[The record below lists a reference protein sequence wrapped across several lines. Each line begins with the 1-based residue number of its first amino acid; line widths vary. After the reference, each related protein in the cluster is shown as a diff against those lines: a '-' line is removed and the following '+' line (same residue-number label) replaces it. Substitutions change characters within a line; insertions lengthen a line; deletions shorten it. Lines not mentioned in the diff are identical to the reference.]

1 VLLLCALTEEVQA
14 CGAAQVVILPAPVSS
29 LSIQAAVNVARLYFS
44 AAACMAD
51 EYTINLPAGTFL
63 LGQPPQRSNGAAP
76 LGAIDVSGVLS
87 PNATGKLI
95 INGAGEAENGT
106 TLRLSNDVKVEYGYP
121 TIYGRSAYHVTF
133 QNMHL
138 GAEYPTVS
146 QGRVQ
151 SINVSDN
158 SVTLTIP
165 EGFPTPLDLFNATL
179 ANPKGRYLRAYT
191 DDAVNPTLVQDVA
204 AGSAALFVDNRQ
216 VPWGYVGGTY
226 KAPVPDPSGPN
237 SWRIYINHAAQD
249 MSATGAYAPG
259 RNMICIKAKS
269 YWGGYNF
276 LNSQYVTFNHI
287 IWTEVSRGVFRAGS
301 ANNTVMNAAIIRGP
315 AIGGQTPCLSTSD
328 GGPQFGQ
335 PGEPT
340 YGNTVLNFTAQATGD
355 DSVAFFDDEGGTG
368 LTPQPAQSV
377 IENLDIEN
385 SFARFVLV
393 STSPGLGR
401 PNFIIRTPITVVGCD
416 ELALGINGC
425 PITYYP
431 GL

>member
-1 VLLLCALTEEVQA
+1 
-14 CGAAQVVILPAPVSS
+14 
-29 LSIQAAVNVARLYFS
+29 
-44 AAACMAD
+44 MAD

-63 LGQPPQRSNGAAP
+63 LGQPPKRPNGAAP
-76 LGAIDVSGVLS
+76 LAAIDVSGVLS

-95 INGAGEAENGT
+95 INGAGEGEGGT
-106 TLRLSNDVKVEYGYP
+106 TLNLSNAVTAGSGYP
-121 TIYGRSAYHVTF
+121 EIYGRSAYHVTF
-133 QNMHL
+133 QNIHF

-151 SINVSDN
+151 SINVNDA

-165 EGFPTPLDLFNATL
+165 EGFPTPLDLFNATRG
-179 ANPKGRYLRAYT
+179 NPQGRYLRAYT

-204 AGSAALFVDNRQ
+204 AGTSALLVDNRQ

-237 SWRIYINHAAQD
+237 NWRIYINYTVQGMAG
-249 MSATGAYAPG
+249 MGAYAPG
-259 RNMICIKAKS
+259 KNIICIKAKS
-269 YWGGYNF
+269 FWGGYMF
-276 LNSQYVTFNHI
+276 LNSQYVTFDHI
-287 IWTEVSRGVFRAGS
+287 IWTEFSRGVFRAGS
-301 ANNTVMNAAIIRGP
+301 ANNAVTNSAIVRGP

-340 YGNTVLNFTAQATGD
+340 YGNTVSNFRAQATGD
-355 DSVAFFDDEGGTG
+355 DAIAFFDDEGGTG
-368 LTPQPAQSV
+368 PTPQAAQSV

-393 STSPGLGR
+393 ASSAAAGR
-401 PNFIIRTPITVVGCD
+401 PNLIVRMPITVVGCD
-416 ELALGINGC
+416 ELTLGINGC
-425 PITYYP
+425 PVTYTP

>member
-1 VLLLCALTEEVQA
+1 
-14 CGAAQVVILPAPVSS
+14 
-29 LSIQAAVNVARLYFS
+29 
-44 AAACMAD
+44 M
-51 EYTINLPAGTFL
+51 
-63 LGQPPQRSNGAAP
+63 AP
-76 LGAIDVSGVLS
+76 LGAIDVSGVLF
-87 PNATGKLI
+87 PTATGELI
-95 INGAGEAENGT
+95 INGAGEGEGGT
-106 TLRLSNDVKVEYGYP
+106 TLKLSNEVTAEIGYP

-133 QNMHL
+133 QNIHL

-151 SINVSDN
+151 SINVNDS

-165 EGFPTPLDLFNATL
+165 EGFPTPLDLFNATQ
-179 ANPKGRYLRAYT
+179 ANPHGRYLRAYT

-204 AGSAALFVDNRQ
+204 AGTSSALLVDNRQ

-226 KAPVPDPSGPN
+226 KAPTPDPSGPN
-237 SWRIYINHAAQD
+237 NWRIYINYTVQGMAG
-249 MSATGAYAPG
+249 MGAYAPG
-259 RNMICIKAKS
+259 RNIICIKAKS
-269 YWGGYNF
+269 LWGGYAF
-276 LNSQYVTFNHI
+276 INSQYVTFDHI
-287 IWTEVSRGVFRAGS
+287 IWTEFSRGVFRAGS
-301 ANNTVMNAAIIRGP
+301 SNNTVMNSAIVRGP

-340 YGNTVLNFTAQATGD
+340 YGNTVSNFSAQATGD
-355 DSVAFFDDEGGTG
+355 DAVAFFDDEGGTG
-368 LTPQPAQSV
+368 FTPQPAQSV

-393 STSPGLGR
+393 ASTAGASR
-401 PNFIIRTPITVVGCD
+401 PSLIIREPITVVGCD

-425 PITYYP
+425 PVTYSS